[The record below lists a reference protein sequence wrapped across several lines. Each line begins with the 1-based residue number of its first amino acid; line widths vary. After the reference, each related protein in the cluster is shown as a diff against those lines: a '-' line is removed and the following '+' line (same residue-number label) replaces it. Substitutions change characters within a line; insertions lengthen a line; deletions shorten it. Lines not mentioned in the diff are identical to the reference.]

1 MPKDSQM
8 RDESTAVS
16 QVICD
21 ANEQLIKSKEE
32 PEASPLVNFSQNGK
46 QDVEGSDQNISGR
59 EMPADTSQGCMP
71 ATNVEAVTGQAS
83 QDEKNSSKQL
93 HDTAKSRENTT
104 LAEKSEFICEF

>member
-1 MPKDSQM
+1 
-8 RDESTAVS
+8 
-16 QVICD
+16 
-21 ANEQLIKSKEE
+21 
-32 PEASPLVNFSQNGK
+32 
-46 QDVEGSDQNISGR
+46 
-59 EMPADTSQGCMP
+59 MP